1 MFLLGTQRVNAQGHL
16 EIGGCDT
23 VALAEQFGT
32 PLYVLDEPA
41 LRERCRAYR
50 EAFHALKPDTCV
62 LYAGKAALNLALCQM
77 IAEEGL
83 GLDVA
88 SGGELYTALQA
99 GFPPDRIHL
108 HGVYKTDEE
117 LQMAIEA
124 GIQAIVLDNFAEID
138 RLVQRLSSLPDE
150 GGCHGRQGVLIR
162 VAPEVEADTHPLIR
176 TGQRDSKFGFHLLTG
191 EALRATQRVLQEP
204 HLQLL
209 GFHCHIGSHIRELS
223 AFRAAAEVMVAF
235 AAEVQ
240 QRTGFIA
247 PCLNLG
253 GGLSVR
259 YTPADQPPAISEYA
273 NTLVSALRTACA
285 HHNLPEPML
294 MVEPGRSL
302 IAEAGCT
309 LYRVGAVKR
318 VPLCEPGRPDTYL
331 IVDGGVSD
339 NPRPQMYGAVYT
351 ALLANRAH
359 LPPTRP
365 YRILGKHCEIDP
377 IIEWAWLPEVRE
389 GDLIAVLTAGAYTY
403 SMSSNYNRYPRP
415 AMVLVR
421 AGEAQLIVERER
433 YEDLIRQDR
442 PYLNR
447 QPQR

>member
-16 EIGGCDT
+16 EIGGCDA

-32 PLYVLDEPA
+32 PLYVLDEAA

-50 EAFHALKPDTCV
+50 EAFGDLKPDTQV
-62 LYAGKAALNLALCQM
+62 VYAGKAALNLAICQ
-77 IAEEGL
+77 IVASEGL

-108 HGVYKTDEE
+108 HGVYKTDAE
-117 LQMAIEA
+117 LRMAIDA
-124 GIQAIVLDNFAEID
+124 GTHAIVLDNFAEIE
-138 RLVQRLSSLPDE
+138 RLCALMPPNR
-150 GGCHGRQGVLIR
+150 RQGVMIR
-162 VAPEVEADTHPLIR
+162 VAPEVEANTHPLIR

-191 EALRATQRVLQEP
+191 DALRATQRVLQEAR
-204 HLQLL
+204 LQLL
-209 GFHCHIGSHIRELS
+209 GFHCHIGSQISDLS
-223 AFRAAAEVMVAF
+223 AFAAAVQVMVDF
-235 AAEVQ
+235 AEEV
-240 QRTGFIA
+240 RRATGFVA

-259 YTPADQPPAISEYA
+259 YTPDDQPPPIGEYA
-273 NTLVSALRTACA
+273 RVVTTALREACA
-285 HHNLPEPML
+285 QYRFPEPML

-302 IAEAGCT
+302 VAEAGCT
-309 LYRVGAVKR
+309 LYRVGAVKH
-318 VPLCEPGRPDTYL
+318 VPVIEPDRPDTYL

-359 LPPTRP
+359 LPHDRP
-365 YRILGKHCEIDP
+365 YRVQGKHCETDP
-377 IIEWAWLPEVRE
+377 IIERAWLPEVRE
-389 GDLIAVLTAGAYTY
+389 GDLLAVQTTGAYAY

-415 AMVLVR
+415 AMVCVR
-421 AGEAQLIVERER
+421 EGRAFPIVERES
-433 YEDLIRQDR
+433 YADLVRHDR
-442 PYLNR
+442 PLV
-447 QPQR
+447 